1 MAMILSSRILNFA
14 PRAVLLYT
22 PPAMI
27 AEELERN
34 IHFARADARRRGL
47 EFVTIEHL
55 VLALLDNSQVRQ
67 ILVRGAD
74 IDGLRRALEAFI
86 QNRVPKRKTPG
97 DAPPTEGFKRVIR
110 RAVSPPDSPHNP
122 VRRARADGRQ
132 APVNG
137 LHVLAAVY
145 AERDSIASYYL
156 QKHGVERLG
165 IIAHLA
171 DPPSFLQSS
180 GAAGAIPPYP
190 TPPSSHPS
198 HPSHSSQPH
207 SHPHAQP
214 HAQPHPH
221 APGIRPAPP
230 NRPRDIELSAAAA
243 AGTLESPFGR
253 EKEIAQAARALARK
267 YKNNPLLV
275 GEPGVGKTA
284 VVHALA
290 HRIARDQVPP
300 ALAGMK
306 IFAVSVSDLVAG
318 AKYRGDFEQRMRD
331 LLEKCRAAG
340 NAALF
345 IDEIHTVIGAGA
357 ASGGALDAAN
367 ILKPALSAGG
377 VRCIGATTFAEFRRV
392 FEKDAAL
399 ARRFQPINIAEP
411 ESDELRV
418 ILDGVAARLEAHHGV
433 RYAPDAAAAAVDLSR
448 RWMPGK
454 FLPDKAI
461 DILDDAGAHRRMTDG
476 DDRPRAVN
484 VRDLER
490 AAARLTGRAAEIVS
504 RGEARRLAGLEKR
517 LSARVLDQPEAMRRL
532 AGAVLRARLGY
543 AESRR
548 AAGAFLF
555 TGPTGVGKT
564 EAARRLAEILG
575 VPLLRYD
582 MSEYMERHAASRLIG
597 APPGY
602 VGFDQGGRL
611 TEEVSRNP
619 GAVILFDEAEK
630 AHPDVLNL
638 LLQVMDYGA
647 LTDGGGRRAD
657 FSGATIILT
666 SNAGALEWE
675 RAPAGFARGEAGD
688 ARAGDDAVS
697 RMFSPE
703 FRNRLDAIVRFRPLG
718 ARTIGRI
725 LSARLSALAAEMRE
739 RKGAEI
745 VFGRKL
751 REALRRDG
759 FSPTMGARPLEKLI
773 RERVLESL
781 ARAEAEGILAAG
793 GRFHMEADGE
803 RARVTRKD

>member
-1 MAMILSSRILNFA
+1 
-14 PRAVLLYT
+14 
-22 PPAMI
+22 MI

-55 VLALLDNSQVRQ
+55 VLALLDNSQVRE
-67 ILVRGAD
+67 ILARGAD
-74 IDGLRRALEAFI
+74 AQGLRRALESFI
-86 QNRVPKRKTPG
+86 QTRVPKRQTPG

-110 RAVSPPDSPHNP
+110 RAVSPPESPNLP
-122 VRRARADGRQ
+122 LRRRRRDGRPV
-132 APVNG
+132 PVNG

-171 DPPSFLQSS
+171 NEPADSPSP
-180 GAAGAIPPYP
+180 AAAIPPYP
-190 TPPSSHPS
+190 THPAHPNPSYP
-198 HPSHSSQPH
+198 SQPH

-214 HAQPHPH
+214 QTQPHPR
-221 APGIRPAPP
+221 APGIRPVPP
-230 NRPRDIELSAAAA
+230 SRPRDLELSAAAA
-243 AGTLESPFGR
+243 AGLLESPFGR

-290 HRIARDQVPP
+290 HRIARGDIPP

-340 NAALF
+340 NAAIF

-367 ILKPALSAGG
+367 ILKPALAAGG

-399 ARRFQPINIAEP
+399 ARRFQTINIAEP
-411 ESDELRV
+411 ESAELRV
-418 ILDGVAARLEAHHGV
+418 ILDGVVARLEAHHGV
-433 RYAPDAAAAAVDLSR
+433 SYAPDAASAAADLSR
-448 RWMPGK
+448 RWMPNK

-461 DILDDAGAHRRMTDG
+461 DILDDAGAHRRMS
-476 DDRPRAVN
+476 DRRNDFRPVDP
-484 VRDLER
+484 RDLER
-490 AAARLTGRAAEIVS
+490 AAARLTGRTAEIVS

-543 AESRR
+543 AEKRR

-564 EAARRLAEILG
+564 ETARRLAEILG
-575 VPLLRYD
+575 VPLLRHD

-611 TEEVSRNP
+611 TEEISRHP
-619 GAVILFDEAEK
+619 GAVALFDEAEK

-666 SNAGALEWE
+666 SNAGAAEWE
-675 RAPAGFARGEAGD
+675 RAPAGFGRGEAGD
-688 ARAGDDAVS
+688 VRAGDEAVS

-703 FRNRLDAIVRFRPLG
+703 FRNRLDAIVRFHPLE

-739 RKGAEI
+739 RKGVEI
-745 VFGRKL
+745 VFGRRL
-751 REALRRDG
+751 REGLRRDG

-773 RERVLESL
+773 RERALESL
-781 ARAEAEGILAAG
+781 ARAEAEGVLVAG
-793 GRFHMEADGE
+793 GRFHLDADGAGE
-803 RARVTRKD
+803 GGATVRRTGLVGG